1 MIQGISTGLP
11 EEYLTKSLENLSN
24 LLRATTEQSLQ
35 LSEKLM
41 RAQVKG
47 TLQGLLDPGLG
58 NTIDTSA

>member
-35 LSEKLM
+35 LTEKLIT
-41 RAQVKG
+41 AQVKG

>member
-24 LLRATTEQSLQ
+24 LLKATTEQSLQ